1 MNSDLISRSALKKVI
16 SEYIDEYSDLDNEGY
31 HCEKW
36 CAMKEAEM
44 AIDNAPTAIAV
55 DFGADGGDKTIYSRP
70 TGEWVECEEWN
81 EIYYECSVCKEPW
94 CILDGTPVDN
104 LMNYCPV
111 CGAKMQGVRKK
122 EE

>member
-1 MNSDLISRSALKKVI
+1 MNNDLISRKALKDFINKVCF
-16 SEYIDEYSDLDNEGY
+16 SEEWIKYRVDYGSKGQIDCILAY
-31 HCEKW
+31 
-36 CAMKEAEM
+36 
-44 AIDNAPTAIAV
+44 IDNAPTAIAV

-70 TGEWVECEEWN
+70 TGEWIECEEWN

-94 CILDGTPVDN
+94 CTLDGTPVDN